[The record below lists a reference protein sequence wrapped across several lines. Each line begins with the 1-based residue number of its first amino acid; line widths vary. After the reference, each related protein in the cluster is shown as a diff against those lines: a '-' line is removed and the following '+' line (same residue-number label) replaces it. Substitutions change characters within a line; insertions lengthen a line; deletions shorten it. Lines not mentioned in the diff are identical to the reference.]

1 MTRKKLFALG
11 KTQKDAV
18 HDLAQHA
25 IGETG
30 LHVLIGDCSF
40 DAQLSCSQGDGTGSV
55 TANSQTI
62 ECFKGSENNEFDV
75 IWPGGTLKIMD
86 SKGKPISK
94 IARIPGTPNLKVGQT
109 ALLYLW
115 RKDPT
120 DYFTILSWE
129 NGVNPIKWDER
140 AKDFR
145 LEFASP
151 SGLPKRTRASRSKL
165 ASTQAPTLS
174 EFKQKVRATLSRPQI
189 RR

>member
-1 MTRKKLFALG
+1 MTEEEKMEAASAIC
-11 KTQKDAV
+11 AV
-18 HDLAQHA
+18 EVTA
-25 IGETG
+25 IRSEP
-30 LHVLIGDCSF
+30 F
-40 DAQLSCSQGDGTGSV
+40 GSSIRTRATVKRV